1 VPIEGRSPRECAE
14 RFRRHVAELLANTIA
29 PAVPLLVY
37 EGAREATFGVSFR
50 QGNKPTA
57 LPLKTRHGK
66 LFLHLAQL
74 VEAEKLDKKY
84 RLKTLAYWY
93 RLQASAGLRET
104 DALLRWEY
112 DHSHDPRR
120 PGPPRHHLQAAA
132 EVRWGAQAL
141 DLNRLHT
148 PSGWLTIEELLRF
161 LIVEL
166 GVAPASADWPRV
178 LADSEDVFFHE
189 FSGKRR
195 RPSV

>member
-1 VPIEGRSPRECAE
+1 MPIEGRSPRECAE

-29 PAVPLLVY
+29 PSVPLLLY

-50 QGNKPTA
+50 QGKKLAT
-57 LPLKTRHGK
+57 LPLDTVYGK

-74 VEAEKLDKKY
+74 VEAEKIDKKY

-93 RLQASAGLRET
+93 RLQPSAGLRET

-112 DHSHDPRR
+112 DRCHDPRQ

-132 EVRWGAQAL
+132 TVKWDAQVL

-148 PSGWLTIEELLRF
+148 PSGWITIEELLRF
-161 LIVEL
+161 LIIEF
-166 GVAPASADWPRV
+166 GVAPASADWPRIV
-178 LADSEDVFFHE
+178 ADSEDVFFRE

-195 RPSV
+195 RSGA